1 MWGGT
6 RSITRKFDI
15 ASMKKKILH
24 VSFGAIGNGGVSAV
38 IMSIIRSLYSDY
50 QFDVM
55 TFSQRVKGH
64 NAEVEQLG
72 GHVYC
77 VNCDRKGGWHDVI
90 EFMTR
95 PFRIFFYCLRLFKR
109 EKYDVIHCHYAD
121 EGGMIL
127 LAAKWCKI
135 PIRIIHSHNA
145 KSPLRRKGII
155 ALYRKFQLMLG
166 IRCSNRRV
174 GCSKEACEAMF
185 GEKTS
190 LVINN
195 PLDLKRF
202 KFHTK
207 VTSLLSTVH
216 FVHVGRFTDLK
227 NQLFLLDVFK
237 HVIQKIPTGVLALVG
252 WGEDIIKIKQK
263 IEVLGLIEKVK
274 LLPGDSNIPNI
285 LSESDYMIFPSKSE
299 GLGIVLLEAQV
310 SGVYCFASSV
320 VPKVVDLG
328 LCTFLD
334 LSLGAKG
341 WADIIIKHIQEN
353 KSYQLDIKRRN
364 RFDIQE
370 VKKEYVKLYGGEI

>member
-1 MWGGT
+1 
-6 RSITRKFDI
+6 
-15 ASMKKKILH
+15 MKRKILH
-24 VSFGAIGNGGVSAV
+24 VSFGAVGNGGVSAV
-38 IMSIIRSLYSDY
+38 IMSIVRSLHSDY

-77 VNCDRKGGWHDVI
+77 VNCDRNGGWHDVI

-95 PFRIFFYCLRLFKR
+95 PFRIFFYCLRFFKR

-121 EGGMIL
+121 EGGVIL

-135 PIRIIHSHNA
+135 PIRIMHSHNA

-174 GCSKEACEAMF
+174 GCSIEACEAMF

-207 VTSLLSTVH
+207 ATSLLSTVH
-216 FVHVGRFTDLK
+216 FVHVGRFTWQK

-237 HVIQKIPTGVLALVG
+237 YINQAIPTSILTLVG
-252 WGEDIIKIKQK
+252 WGEDATEIKQK
-263 IEVLGLIEKVK
+263 IDLLGLGEKVQ
-274 LLPGDSNIPNI
+274 LLPANSNIPDI
-285 LSESDYMIFPSKSE
+285 FSKSDYMIFPSRYE

-310 SGVYCFASSV
+310 SGVYCFASYV

-353 KSYQLDIKRRN
+353 KSYQLDIKKRN

>member
-1 MWGGT
+1 M
-6 RSITRKFDI
+6 
-15 ASMKKKILH
+15 
-24 VSFGAIGNGGVSAV
+24 
-38 IMSIIRSLYSDY
+38 
-50 QFDVM
+50 
-55 TFSQRVKGH
+55 
-64 NAEVEQLG
+64 
-72 GHVYC
+72 
-77 VNCDRKGGWHDVI
+77 
-90 EFMTR
+90 
-95 PFRIFFYCLRLFKR
+95 
-109 EKYDVIHCHYAD
+109 
-121 EGGMIL
+121 
-127 LAAKWCKI
+127 
-135 PIRIIHSHNA
+135 
-145 KSPLRRKGII
+145 
-155 ALYRKFQLMLG
+155 
-166 IRCSNRRV
+166 
-174 GCSKEACEAMF
+174 
-185 GEKTS
+185 
-190 LVINN
+190 
-195 PLDLKRF
+195 KRF

-353 KSYQLDIKRRN
+353 KSYQLDIKKRN